1 MALSARSN
9 LSVQLISIMKDV
21 TAALDYD
28 SKDRNEDAYRKYMEC
43 VLKVTTSLLKTLH
56 ADEGHLKVNQD
67 VQKMIRL
74 GQQCMDRAANIIG
87 AKMDKTPTKGM
98 NLPLSTYPV
107 STPSGT
113 VTPATPGQRGITTSR
128 GTTPT
133 AQVTSPAQS
142 FGSEH
147 LARLG
152 KDKSDGS
159 VSLRISYGGSRK
171 LSPMEIASLQ
181 NQQLLAAF
189 RRRQTQTT
197 TKSASATLSLTIQ
210 RKMAENLAIGRA
222 QEVALAKKMAE
233 RQARLEEQATRRFHA
248 PMGLS
253 KEEQHQRQVYKKVLE
268 FEQDQTW
275 FVGLRMELDE
285 SPTDITVISRLVA
298 AVIGCASHPV
308 TEELSKYQ
316 NKILDKLTAIVE
328 GKSSQVKEISVPLPK
343 KLYATIRTFKLDIE
357 RSKQSKK
364 LDIEELNETKMES
377 EIDSQEESD
386 GETAIVDDMLK
397 DLNLSENDID
407 KQHLNTGIDSVT
419 EIIKGDI
426 DKALEKGKDVERKLE
441 KQNKFAKSLTI
452 QSAEEYE
459 KYNQENMDDLFDSDN
474 DMDDSEAEQEMNK
487 LDQDKEKGN
496 NVEIEVKDKLES
508 SIGLSSTNDN
518 NDKEEE
524 EKEANDFVEK
534 KNRTDQSNDKN
545 NKSKPKLRKN
555 SSAYD
560 LEQMISSLKD
570 EALTRHL
577 DGITEEII
585 SSLERIQVLFM
596 IVYEGLNSG
605 EGRDQCNAHIE
616 DAFFPQ
622 IWPHLFLL
630 FRLANKHKE
639 VCLASVMTENMSSS
653 PRDFDIRTEL
663 CLVAMETESD
673 DVTIEIKHR
682 EETLATGDLSGTTT
696 TEKEVKGL
704 AVMELDKK
712 EEIPYQ
718 SAVKELASIS
728 NLSTM
733 MAKLEVLV
741 RTSKEIV
748 NCVEEYHTKLG
759 NSVPG
764 IGADDLLP
772 ILCYVV
778 TRSQQPQLLSECIA
792 VERFIHEGYMFGEEG
807 YCLTSFQTAINYLV
821 ARGLHRSNQS

>member
-159 VSLRISYGGSRK
+159 VSLRISYGGS
-171 LSPMEIASLQ
+171 
-181 NQQLLAAF
+181 
-189 RRRQTQTT
+189 
-197 TKSASATLSLTIQ
+197 
-210 RKMAENLAIGRA
+210 
-222 QEVALAKKMAE
+222 
-233 RQARLEEQATRRFHA
+233 RRFHA

-718 SAVKELASIS
+718 SAVKELA
-728 NLSTM
+728 M
-733 MAKLEVLV
+733 